1 MDSVP
6 IRQTQTQTQVLVN
19 SFVRSV
25 YNWMAIGLALT
36 GFVAY
41 YVSNSQSMQNIIFGN
56 PIVFY
61 GLIIG
66 ELAMVFYLSARVNK
80 MQAST
85 ATALFVLY
93 AALNGATLC
102 GGVSG
107 LHQIL
112 DCIDILRM
120 RRNLRGRQRLR
131 LDHQKRPDQLRQLPV
146 HGPYRYHHRL
156 GGQPF
161 PQEFGDDDDHQLHRR
176 LAFHRSDR
184 LRHPAAQKHGPGP
197 TRRPRSRRG
206 SQRRHHGGPLPLSR
220 FHQPVLDAA
229 ADYGRPQINF

>member
-56 PIVFY
+56 PMVFY

-66 ELAMVFYLSARVNK
+66 ELVMVFYLSARVNK

-93 AALNGATLC
+93 AALKWRHA
-102 GGVSG
+102 
-107 LHQIL
+107 
-112 DCIDILRM
+112 
-120 RRNLRGRQRLR
+120 
-131 LDHQKRPDQLRQLPV
+131 
-146 HGPYRYHHRL
+146 L
-156 GGQPF
+156 GGCFWPT
-161 PQEFGDDDDHQLHRR
+161 PNPRLHRPSSYAPEPSWPP
-176 LAFHRSDR
+176 AFT
-184 LRHPAAQKHGPGP
+184 AGPP
-197 TRRPRSRRG
+197 KKT
-206 SQRRHHGGPLPLSR
+206 
-220 FHQPVLDAA
+220 
-229 ADYGRPQINF
+229 